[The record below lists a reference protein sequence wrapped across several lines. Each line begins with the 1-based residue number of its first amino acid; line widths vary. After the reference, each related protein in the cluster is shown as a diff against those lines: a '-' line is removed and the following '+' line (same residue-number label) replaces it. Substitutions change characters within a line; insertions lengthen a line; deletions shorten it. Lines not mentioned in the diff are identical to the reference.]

1 MPVSRVRVAGITDMW
16 SHACCIAAILMLKS
30 CPVAAEP
37 EKNMICSTTDALRL
51 AVRHLMRLLVPVLLF
66 ALAACADRPGHEL
79 LVPVSVPAIEG
90 AKVVTV
96 FVATT
101 RNRLAADA
109 THFGAGRDLQLT
121 YAEYKILIPPTHK
134 QGQIEWPNG
143 TPDPRQNFVT
153 VSERLLDET
162 QFRSAIENQRAG
174 KLKPDVNVFVHGYNT
189 NFQEALYRTAQL
201 KGDSQSDAVQVLFA
215 WPSEA
220 SVTGYVA
227 DKDAVTFSRDRLVD
241 VLTMF
246 GRDPHLGNVVV
257 TAHSMGCW
265 LTVEALRQLRLT
277 GKNDVIRRLRVIL
290 AAPDIDV
297 DVFLAQIAVIG
308 PLDPPMAVL
317 VSKDDVA
324 LSVSEFIS
332 GKHKRVGA
340 LDITNP
346 RVSEA
351 AKREHILIVDIGNLP
366 ASDTF
371 RHDRFAELA
380 ALIPR
385 DANQRGDLR
394 QAGAFVFDTV
404 GATLSSPFT
413 LAGRV
418 VGGE

>member
-1 MPVSRVRVAGITDMW
+1 
-16 SHACCIAAILMLKS
+16 
-30 CPVAAEP
+30 
-37 EKNMICSTTDALRL
+37 MISTKADAFRLLARCLLRL
-51 AVRHLMRLLVPVLLF
+51 MAPMVLF

-79 LVPVSVPAIEG
+79 LVPVSAPAIEG

-96 FVATT
+96 YVATT
-101 RNRLAADA
+101 RNRLAVDA
-109 THFGAGRDLQLT
+109 THFGTARDLHLT
-121 YAEYKILIPPTHK
+121 YAEYKISIPPTHK

-153 VSERLLDET
+153 VAERLLDET
-162 QFRSAIENQRAG
+162 QFRTAIENSHGG
-174 KLKPDVNVFVHGYNT
+174 KLKSDVSVFVHGYNT
-189 NFQEALYRTAQL
+189 NFQEALYRMAQL
-201 KGDSQSDAVQVLFA
+201 TGDSQSESVSVLFA

-241 VLTMF
+241 VLTML
-246 GRDPHLGNVVV
+246 GRDPRLGNIVV
-257 TAHSMGCW
+257 TGHSMGCW
-265 LTVEALRQLRLT
+265 LTMEALRQLRLT

-297 DVFLAQIAVIG
+297 DVFRAQLSVIG

-340 LDITNP
+340 LDVSNP
-346 RVSEA
+346 AVQEA
-351 AKREHILIVDIGNLP
+351 AKSYHILVVDIGNLP
-366 ASDTF
+366 ANDTF

-394 QAGAFVFDTV
+394 QAGVFVLDTV
-404 GATLSSPFT
+404 GATIASPFT

>member
-1 MPVSRVRVAGITDMW
+1 MISSKT
-16 SHACCIAAILMLKS
+16 AAIRRVVRCFLRFMA
-30 CPVAAEP
+30 PV
-37 EKNMICSTTDALRL
+37 
-51 AVRHLMRLLVPVLLF
+51 VLL

-101 RNRLAADA
+101 RNRLAVDA
-109 THFGAGRDLQLT
+109 THFGTGRDLHLT
-121 YAEYKILIPPTHK
+121 YAEYKISIPPTHK

-162 QFRSAIENQRAG
+162 QFRMAIETSRVS
-174 KLKPDVNVFVHGYNT
+174 KLKPDVSLFVHGYNT

-201 KGDSQSDAVQVLFA
+201 TGDSQSDSVSVLFA

-220 SVTGYVA
+220 TVTGYVA

-246 GRDPHLGNVVV
+246 GRDPRLGNIVV
-257 TAHSMGCW
+257 TGHSMGCW
-265 LTVEALRQLRLT
+265 LTVEAIRQLRLT

-297 DVFLAQIAVIG
+297 DVFRAQIAVIG

-346 RVSEA
+346 AVEEA
-351 AKREHILIVDIGNLP
+351 AKRAHILIVDIGNLP
-366 ASDTF
+366 ANDTF

-380 ALIPR
+380 AVIPR
-385 DANQRGDLR
+385 DADQRGDLR
-394 QAGAFVFDTV
+394 QAGAFVFNTV
-404 GATLSSPFT
+404 GATLASPFT

-418 VGGE
+418 VAGGPGGD

>member
-1 MPVSRVRVAGITDMW
+1 
-16 SHACCIAAILMLKS
+16 
-30 CPVAAEP
+30 
-37 EKNMICSTTDALRL
+37 
-51 AVRHLMRLLVPVLLF
+51 MRLLVPVLLF
-66 ALAACADRPGHEL
+66 ALAACADRPGHDL

-109 THFGAGRDLQLT
+109 THFGTGRDLQLT

-371 RHDRFAELA
+371 LHDRFAELA

>member
-1 MPVSRVRVAGITDMW
+1 MISSKT
-16 SHACCIAAILMLKS
+16 AAIRRVVR
-30 CPVAAEP
+30 CF
-37 EKNMICSTTDALRL
+37 LRFM
-51 AVRHLMRLLVPVLLF
+51 APMVLF

-79 LVPVSVPAIEG
+79 LVPVSVPAIDG
-90 AKVVTV
+90 TKIVTV
-96 FVATT
+96 YVATT
-101 RNRLAADA
+101 RNRLAVDA
-109 THFGAGRDLQLT
+109 THFGTGRDLRLT
-121 YAEYKILIPPTHK
+121 YAEYKISIPPTHK

-153 VSERLLDET
+153 VSERLLDEN
-162 QFRSAIENQRAG
+162 QFRTAIENQRVG
-174 KLKPDVNVFVHGYNT
+174 KLKPDVSLFVHGYNT

-201 KGDSQSDAVQVLFA
+201 TGDSQSDSVSVLFA

-220 SVTGYVA
+220 TVTGYVA

-246 GRDPHLGNVVV
+246 GRDPRLGNIVV
-257 TAHSMGCW
+257 TGHSMGCW
-265 LTVEALRQLRLT
+265 LTVEAIRQLRLT

-297 DVFLAQIAVIG
+297 DVFRAQIAVIG

-324 LSVSEFIS
+324 LSVSELIS

-346 RVSEA
+346 AVQEA
-351 AKREHILIVDIGNLP
+351 AKRYHILIVDIGNLP
-366 ASDTF
+366 ANDTF

-380 ALIPR
+380 AVIPR
-385 DANQRGDLR
+385 DADQRGDLR
-394 QAGAFVFDTV
+394 QAGAFVFNTV
-404 GATLSSPFT
+404 GATLASPFT

-418 VGGE
+418 VGGGPGGD